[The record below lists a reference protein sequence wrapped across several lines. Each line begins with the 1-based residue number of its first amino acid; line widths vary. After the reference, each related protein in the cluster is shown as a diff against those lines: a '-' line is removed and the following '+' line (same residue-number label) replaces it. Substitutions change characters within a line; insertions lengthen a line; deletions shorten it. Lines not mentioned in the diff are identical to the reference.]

1 MRARITH
8 AGARLRVPGRRI
20 ESPGGDASGALGQAV
35 VVNHGGWIVEAQ
47 GTFVGTNGP
56 DPSENNFT

>member
-1 MRARITH
+1 M
-8 AGARLRVPGRRI
+8 
-20 ESPGGDASGALGQAV
+20 

-56 DPSENNFT
+56 EPSENNFT